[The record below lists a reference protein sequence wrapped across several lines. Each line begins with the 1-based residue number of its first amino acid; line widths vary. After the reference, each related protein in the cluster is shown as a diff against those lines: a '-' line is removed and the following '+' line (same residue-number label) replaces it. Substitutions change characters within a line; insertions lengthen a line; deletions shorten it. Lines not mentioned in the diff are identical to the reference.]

1 MNFSERKI
9 VALDIGGVCVTLRQ
23 ELCLSRF
30 GVKPEMPQWPEFW
43 KLDLQLETGRIS
55 EEYFLGSIRSLLG
68 GRLSLDEIRSAWS
81 SFIGPDIPGMADA
94 VRSLSDRYR
103 FVYFSNTSRFHLD
116 DVTCMNGFGHLVT
129 GGVYSFSAG
138 AMKPDPVIYEA
149 FEREY
154 GVPYAY
160 FDDRAENVEGAKAR
174 GWNAFQYHSPEEFRR
189 ILSACPENEKGVS
202 CP

>member
-1 MNFSERKI
+1 MNFAERKI
-9 VALDIGGVCVTLRQ
+9 VALDIGGVCVQLRQ
-23 ELCLSRF
+23 ELCLKRF
-30 GVKPEMPQWPEFW
+30 GVSPEMAQWPEFW
-43 KLDLQLETGRIS
+43 KLDHQLETGRIS
-55 EEYFLGSIRSLLG
+55 EEFFLTSIRQLLG
-68 GRLSLDEIRSAWS
+68 GRMSLDEIRSAWS

-94 VRSLSDRYR
+94 VRSLVDRFR

-174 GWNAFQYHSPEEFRR
+174 GWNAFVYHSPEEFRK
-189 ILSACPENEKGVS
+189 ILSSGSENGKGVS
-202 CP
+202 